1 MILPELVLAALAQ
14 LPVALE
20 PVNDERPDFRAAA
33 WAGVAVDTFASGSV
47 NALLNPEVQGAKTR
61 GVGGFA
67 FAYRAIGSAESRQL
81 WVTAETHHGIRSAD
95 IDCTESPSFATCAS
109 SPTPPTGTD
118 VLFLIREA
126 STLEA
131 SLGVRWEFLTLRKGS
146 DMPAKLYLVGNYGLV
161 VAAEGPSDAADVG
174 HIGLGLVATKGA
186 YRDTFLEIGI
196 GQNELF
202 SSNQGGR
209 FKARGGLSIHA
220 SRGMRFFAVLSV
232 DTDLGPGADSV
243 QSYYGFA
250 VDPVR
255 LFGGN

>member
-1 MILPELVLAALAQ
+1 MIPALALAALLQ
-14 LPVALE
+14 SPLE
-20 PVNDERPDFRAAA
+20 APDPVNDERPDFRADA

-47 NALLNPEVQGAKTR
+47 NAVLNPEATGAKTR
-61 GVGGFA
+61 AVGGFA
-67 FAYRAIGSAESRQL
+67 FAYRAIGDADSRQL

-95 IDCTESPSFATCAS
+95 IDCTERPSLPTCAS
-109 SPTPPTGTD
+109 SPTPPTGAD
-118 VLFLIREA
+118 VLFLVREA

-146 DMPAKLYLVGNYGLV
+146 TMPAKLYLVGQYGLAL
-161 VAAEGPSDAADVG
+161 AAEGPTDAADIG
-174 HIGLGLVATKGA
+174 HVGLGLVATKGH
-186 YRDTFLEIGI
+186 YRDTFIEIGI
-196 GQNELF
+196 GRNELF
-202 SSNQGGR
+202 FMHPDRR

-220 SRGMRFFAVLSV
+220 SRGVRFFALLSV